1 MSQRVEPAYRLLAD
15 ELTREILSGTYAQE
29 EALPTE
35 AELVESHGLSRQTV
49 RRAFQELVSSGLV
62 YRVAGRGTF
71 VSPAGRPFQQQF
83 GSMEELM
90 GTTLNPELELIEP
103 LTTRIDVAAAGR
115 LHCSDD
121 SVGTL
126 RFRRVHE
133 GRPYSVTDAYFPP
146 DITTRLSSVP
156 ELASV
161 GAISRGTISRI
172 TLIGVLD
179 DLLDSPIAEADQSIT
194 AIAATDDVAATLD
207 CEPGDPL
214 LRIDRLYRDRDG
226 NPVQL
231 AISAFLPDMYSYRV
245 RLRRSA
251 S

>member
-1 MSQRVEPAYRLLAD
+1 MSTRVEPAYRLLAG
-15 ELTREILSGTYAQE
+15 ELSRAILAGTYAQE
-29 EALPTE
+29 EPLPTE

-90 GTTLNPELELIEP
+90 GTSLNPELELIEP

-115 LHCSDD
+115 LQSADD
-121 SVGTL
+121 AVGAL

-133 GRPYSVTDAYFPP
+133 GRPYSVTEAFFPP
-146 DITTRLSSVP
+146 EITARLATVP
-156 ELASV
+156 ELSSA

-194 AIAATDDVAATLD
+194 AIAATDEVAATLA

-231 AISAFLPDMYSYRV
+231 AISSFLPDLYSYRV

>member
-1 MSQRVEPAYRLLAD
+1 MATRVEPAYRLLAG
-15 ELTREILSGTYAQE
+15 ELSREILSGSYAQE

-35 AELVESHGLSRQTV
+35 AELVARHGLSRQTV
-49 RRAFQELVSSGLV
+49 RRAFQDLVSSGLV

-71 VSPAGRPFQQQF
+71 VAPAGRPFQQQF

-90 GTTLNPELELIEP
+90 GTSLNPELDLIEP

-115 LHCSDD
+115 LHCAGD
-121 SVGTL
+121 SVGAL
-126 RFRRVHE
+126 RFRRIHE
-133 GRPYSVTDAYFPP
+133 GRPYSVTDAFFPP
-146 DITTRLSSVP
+146 DITARLATVP
-156 ELASV
+156 ELSSK

-194 AIAATDDVAATLD
+194 AVAATQEVSQSLE
-207 CEPGDPL
+207 CSVGDPL

-231 AISAFLPDMYSYRV
+231 AISSFLPDIYSYRV

>member
-1 MSQRVEPAYRLLAD
+1 MSTRVEPAYRLLAD
-15 ELTREILSGTYAQE
+15 ELSRAVLSGTYAQE

-35 AELVESHGLSRQTV
+35 ADLVESHGLSRQTV

-90 GTTLNPELELIEP
+90 GTSLNPELELLEP
-103 LTTRIDVAAAGR
+103 LTTRIDVSAAGR
-115 LHCSDD
+115 LQSTDD
-121 SVGTL
+121 AVGTL

-146 DITTRLSSVP
+146 DITARLSTVP
-156 ELASV
+156 ELASP
-161 GAISRGTISRI
+161 GSISRGTISRI

-194 AIAATDDVAATLD
+194 AVAATKDVAHTLD
-207 CEPGDPL
+207 CGQGDPL
-214 LRIDRLYRDRDG
+214 LRIDRLYRDRNG
-226 NPVQL
+226 TPVQL
-231 AISAFLPDMYSYRV
+231 AISSFLPDLYSYRV